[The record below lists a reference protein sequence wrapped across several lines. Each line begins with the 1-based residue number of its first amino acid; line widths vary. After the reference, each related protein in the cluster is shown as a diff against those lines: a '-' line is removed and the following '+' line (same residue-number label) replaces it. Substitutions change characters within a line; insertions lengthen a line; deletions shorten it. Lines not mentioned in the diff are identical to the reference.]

1 MVAVAARRRADPFT
15 SEPASGSVTATA
27 VIARPATISGIQRA
41 FCAAVPAFAMCTEA
55 MSVCTRM
62 VIAAP
67 ENVDRPSSSASTIE
81 PSVSISEPPYSAG

>member
-1 MVAVAARRRADPFT
+1 MRIAFT

-27 VIARPATISGIQRA
+27 VMARPATISGIQRA
-41 FCAAVPAFAMCTEA
+41 FCAGEPPFAMCTEA

-67 ENVDRPSSSASTIE
+67 EKVERPSSSASTTE